1 MSQNIDFTTLPLEF
15 TSGELAD
22 IDPFYI
28 SSDWVET
35 RIGSGTDVTLYT
47 GYGDSYILFVTA
59 EYLYINASGDAEFT
73 CKIYSGGSY
82 VETGKQYIGSGGG
95 LQGKVFMLPFTAQ
108 GTSYL
113 RRFYNGPAG
122 SGKRWGIGRYALI
135 RVN

>member
-15 TSGELAD
+15 TSGELAG
-22 IDPFYI
+22 IDPFHI

-59 EYLYINASGDAEFT
+59 EYLYMNARGDAEFT

-82 VETGKQYIGSGGG
+82 VETGKQYIGDGGS

-122 SGKRWGIGRYALI
+122 SGKRWGNGRYALI